1 MKLEIRNFAKLSQAD
16 VLIDGITVI
25 AGENNTGKSTIGKI
39 LFSLFNTISGID
51 EKIVEQREEEILD
64 SCGLML
70 RKYILHNTSGVT
82 HIRSSFQLAHK
93 IMSYIEDELE
103 NEDRERLDVDRIRT
117 IINEIL
123 LKTVEIQ
130 ELAVDNI
137 DEYNEMVESLVYK
150 IGSILD
156 LPEETIILEVL
167 TRYFNM
173 IFNNQINSLT
183 HKNTKAELTLTIK
196 DKPINVVY
204 ENNLCRKIENDF
216 SLLNKAIYIDNPN
229 IVDKLD
235 KSGVLNP
242 MDEFLRNLI
251 IAADDSDV
259 MDGIIKSVLAKEKLE
274 EIYQTLHCVISGKII
289 KQKDNKY
296 YLQKDG
302 SDESI
307 YFGNLSSGLK
317 SFVIIQMILEKGIL
331 EEKDVL
337 ILDEPEIHL
346 HPEWQ
351 VVYAEIIVLLQKHF
365 DLSII
370 VTTHSP
376 YFLDA
381 IHLYSVKHDIDK
393 KVNYYLSSTDNDN
406 VTMEF
411 VTDNIDKIYKKMSTP
426 VQILET
432 LRYELNNR

>member
-1 MKLEIRNFAKLSQAD
+1 MELKIRDFAKLSQAD
-16 VLIDGITVI
+16 ILIDGITVI

-51 EKIVEQREEEILD
+51 EKIILQRKEVIIE

-70 RKYILHNTSGVT
+70 RKYFSHNSSGT
-82 HIRSSFQLAHK
+82 AYMRSSFYIANK
-93 IMSYIEDELE
+93 IASNIIEEQD
-103 NEDRERLDVDRIRT
+103 NEEDVGLDIERIRT
-117 IINEIL
+117 IIVEVIS
-123 LKTVEIQ
+123 KTIEIQ
-130 ELAVDNI
+130 DLKPDEL
-137 DEYNEMVESLVYK
+137 DEFNEMIKSLEKKVES
-150 IGSILD
+150 ILN
-156 LPEETIILEVL
+156 LSEETIIFEIL
-167 TRYFNM
+167 TRYFNEV
-173 IFNNQINSLT
+173 FNNQINSLT
-183 HKNTKAELTLTIK
+183 KRNSKAEVTLEIK
-196 DKPINVVY
+196 GKPINVGF
-204 ENNLCRKIENDF
+204 ENNTCKKFEGSF
-216 SLLNKAIYIDNPN
+216 SLLNKAIYIDNPY

-235 KSGVLNP
+235 KSESLN
-242 MDEFLRNLI
+242 MVDGFLKKHITDADEN
-251 IAADDSDV
+251 DV
-259 MDGIIKSVLAKEKLE
+259 MDGIIESVLAKEKLE
-274 EIYQTLHCVISGKII
+274 EIYRTLHFVVDGKII
-289 KQKDNKY
+289 RQQDNKY

-302 SDESI
+302 YDESI
-307 YFGNLSSGLK
+307 YLGNLSNGLK
-317 SFVIIQMILEKGIL
+317 SFVLLQMLLEKGIL

-351 VVYAEIIVLLQKHF
+351 VVYAEIIVLLQKYF

-381 IHLYSVKHDIDK
+381 INLYSVKHDIDK
-393 KVNYYLSSTDNDN
+393 KINYYLSSMENDN
-406 VTMEF
+406 VNMEF